1 MSEEI
6 IKQALSYSLAA
17 DLHEEW
23 RLTRKKEDGTFR
35 PRIKIS
41 KDHEWNKTHG
51 TNEVDIANTPFNEL
65 PSNWQEEN
73 LKAAKVV
80 INLVFKKVINEEPI
94 SKKDL
99 EVMGTII
106 HNEWLSRNQW
116 VFDTEFGNPKLAVS
130 YNKLPVSEQKK
141 DISQIKPAIA
151 KVLEYTNGLIDI
163 QALCE
168 EYNIKEKDKV
178 LVKQ

>member
-17 DLHEEW
+17 DLNEEW

-41 KDHEWNKTHG
+41 KDPEWNKTHG

-80 INLVFKKVINEEPI
+80 INLVFKKVINGNEI
-94 SKKDL
+94 QDSYDGYVLYKKDNKKIAL
-99 EVMGTII
+99 YKFNNNIG
-106 HNEWLSRNQW
+106 
-116 VFDTEFGNPKLAVS
+116 KLVI
-130 YNKLPVSEQKK
+130 LF
-141 DISQIKPAIA
+141 
-151 KVLEYTNGLIDI
+151 
-163 QALCE
+163 
-168 EYNIKEKDKV
+168 
-178 LVKQ
+178 